1 MQAAILPEPGT
12 FDDATTNGFMERF
25 VKLYCRAKK
34 VRFDSLTRDVIA
46 H

>member
-1 MQAAILPEPGT
+1 MQAAVLPDPDI

-34 VRFDSLTRDVIA
+34 VTLQSLI
-46 H
+46 